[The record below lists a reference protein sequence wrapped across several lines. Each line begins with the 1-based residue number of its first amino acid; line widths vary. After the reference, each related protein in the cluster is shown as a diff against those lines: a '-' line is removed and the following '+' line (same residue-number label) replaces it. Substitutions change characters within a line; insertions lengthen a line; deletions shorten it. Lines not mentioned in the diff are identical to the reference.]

1 MVHLFFKKCVL
12 CKSIDNHIHVRQKL
26 TIDRKGDW
34 KDMDT
39 NRVKYPNQ
47 PAYSRNLAR
56 RPEANA
62 VLFRKD
68 YEL

>member
-1 MVHLFFKKCVL
+1 MVHLFFKKCL
-12 CKSIDNHIHVRQKL
+12 LSKLINNHIHVRQKL
-26 TIDRKGDW
+26 TIDRKGAW

-39 NRVKYPNQ
+39 QRVKYPNQ
-47 PAYSRNLAR
+47 PTYSRNLAR

-62 VLFRKD
+62 VLLRKD